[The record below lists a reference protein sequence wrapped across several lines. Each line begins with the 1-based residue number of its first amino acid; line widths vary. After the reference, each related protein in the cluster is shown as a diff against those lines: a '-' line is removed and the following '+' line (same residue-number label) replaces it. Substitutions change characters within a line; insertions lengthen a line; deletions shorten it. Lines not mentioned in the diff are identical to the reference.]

1 MKNFV
6 EDGKVLNYKVTG
18 AAVKSGEV
26 VVVGK
31 LVGVAVTDGALG
43 DTIAV
48 AIDGVYK
55 LPKGSGALTQGA
67 QAYVNV
73 AEGTGAVSIVGTA
86 TSNTFAGYV
95 WADAAAGDAT
105 VEVKLSF

>member
-18 AAVKSGEV
+18 AAVKSGDIV
-26 VVVGK
+26 VIGK
-31 LVGVAVTDGALG
+31 LVGVAVTDGEVG

-48 AIDGVYK
+48 AIEGVYK
-55 LPKGSGALTQGA
+55 LAKGSGALTQGA

-73 AEGTGAVSIVGTA
+73 AESGAVTIIGTA
-86 TSNTFAGYV
+86 TGNTFAGYV
-95 WADAAAGDAT
+95 WADAAAGEST
-105 VEVKLSF
+105 VAVKLSF

>member
-6 EDGKVLNYKVTG
+6 EDGKVLNYKVTA
-18 AAVKSGEV
+18 AAVKSGDV

-31 LVGVAVTDGALG
+31 IVGVAVTDGAIG

-48 AIDGVYK
+48 AIEGVYK
-55 LPKGSGALTQGA
+55 LPKASGALTQGA
-67 QAYVNV
+67 AAYVIV
-73 AEGTGAVSIVGTA
+73 ADSTITGSA

-95 WADAAAGDAT
+95 WKAAAAGDVT
-105 VEVKLSF
+105 VAVKLSF

>member
-6 EDGKVLNYKVTG
+6 EDGKVIQHTLS
-18 AAVKSGEV
+18 AAVKSGDV
-26 VVVGK
+26 VVIGK
-31 LVGVAVTDGALG
+31 MVGVAVTDGADG

-48 AIDGVYK
+48 ALDGVYS
-55 LPKGSGALTQGA
+55 LPKVTGALAKGA
-67 QAYVNV
+67 AAYVV
-73 AEGTGAVSIVGTA
+73 ASDVTITGTA

-95 WADAAAGDAT
+95 WKAAASADAT

>member
-6 EDGKVLNYKVTG
+6 QDGKILNYKVT
-18 AAVKSGEV
+18 AAVKSGDV

-31 LVGVAVTDGALG
+31 LVGVAVTDGAVG

-55 LPKGSGALTQGA
+55 LPKGSGALTQGT

-73 AEGTGAVSIVGTA
+73 TEGVTTIVSTA
-86 TSNTFAGYV
+86 SSNTFAGYV
-95 WADAAAGDAT
+95 WTDAASGDTT